1 MKILLNGETY
11 QCEDDSLYGLLK
23 SVNVLEKRFAVEV
36 DGNIIPSS
44 LYKKYKLKPESS
56 VEIVIAVGGGWKIF
70 LKLDLILLT
79 LDY

>member
-44 LYKKYKLKPESS
+44 LYKKYKLKWLSS
-56 VEIVIAVGGGWKIF
+56 LNNNIICYLKKTLGIF
-70 LKLDLILLT
+70 GS
-79 LDY
+79 